1 MYREANAGWLRKSGF
16 VALRVMAVL
25 DEKKMTQTDLAE
37 KMGVSRQQISKIVK
51 GHENLTFETIDKL
64 EKALDIKLIT
74 IAGEPKL
81 KPEKKARPAKTP
93 PASPR
98 VRKETSPATRKKKTK
113 ATVS

>member
-1 MYREANAGWLRKSGF
+1 
-16 VALRVMAVL
+16 MAVL

-64 EKALDIKLIT
+64 EKALNIKLIT
-74 IAGEPKL
+74 IAGEPKP